1 MDKEKQEIIKRLREK
16 NTVQEVKITEID
28 LTYTNIVILTLKFF
42 FASLVVFGFFFA
54 LLAIPFFA
62 FRFF

>member
-28 LTYTNIVILTLKFF
+28 LNYTNIVILTFKFL
-42 FASLVVFGFFFA
+42 FASFVIFGFFFA
-54 LLAIPFFA
+54 LLGITFFG